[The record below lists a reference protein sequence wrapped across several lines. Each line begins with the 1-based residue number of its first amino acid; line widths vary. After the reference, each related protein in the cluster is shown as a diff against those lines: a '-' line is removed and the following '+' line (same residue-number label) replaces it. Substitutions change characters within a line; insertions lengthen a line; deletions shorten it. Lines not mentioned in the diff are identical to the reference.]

1 MWSLGAV
8 AGAGWP
14 NSGEV
19 SPEPGRRGWGSGLG
33 FTGGRFV
40 GWMGQGTAPASGS
53 TGGQRHWPPRPCWGR
68 GWASPEQDGGGG
80 HGKEGV
86 GECTR
91 ESERTAFIHRRSR
104 TVPQGMDRRSS
115 ERADHGTTSQDKH
128 VVARTPRRLGA
139 RGPQALRPRD
149 GAASGR
155 GPATRHRSSTASG
168 RGPARGSARDC
179 QDVPVC
185 LCSTTCCQKFLNKS
199 ARCGQ

>member
-1 MWSLGAV
+1 LWVGWGKERRRRAV
-8 AGAGWP
+8 APAD
-14 NSGEV
+14 SGT
-19 SPEPGRRGWGSGLG
+19 GRRGRAGGAAGL
-33 FTGGRFV
+33 RRSR
-40 GWMGQGTAPASGS
+40 M
-53 TGGQRHWPPRPCWGR
+53 
-68 GWASPEQDGGGG
+68 GGG
-80 HGKEGV
+80 HGKEGE